1 MEPKLK
7 VIKNRVLDSLGKAI
21 KMMTVFLIIVLAI
34 FSLAV
39 FAYNKFLVPALGL
52 SLIKL
57 FN

>member
-7 VIKNRVLDSLGKAI
+7 VIKNMALDSPGKAI
-21 KMMTVFLIIVLAI
+21 KVITVFLIIVLAI

-52 SLIKL
+52 SLFKL

>member
-7 VIKNRVLDSLGKAI
+7 VIKNMALDSLGKAI
-21 KMMTVFLIIVLAI
+21 KVITVFLIIVLGI

-52 SLIKL
+52 SLFKL